1 MPGRT
6 MLRNRWIHAVLL
18 LCISLAW
25 GCGAARSDETP
36 GQERVGLMS
45 DLSYFKTRDK
55 PPRISASGNQIAMA
69 QFEGKFLWADYAA
82 PWCSPCGPQS
92 RIIAQLDDSMD
103 ESIVFLTVMTSE
115 TGGYGHPA
123 TRQTAQSWAGRHRLD
138 PDLVVAATDL
148 TSLTI
153 PRHIFYSPE
162 GQMLFMKTGTMRAA
176 EIRDVI
182 SKRSADWKA
191 WKETGK
197 PARWMRR

>member
-1 MPGRT
+1 MR
-6 MLRNRWIHAVLL
+6 LLVVFL

-25 GCGAARSDETP
+25 SCGSDRSDKTP

-69 QFEGKFLWADYAA
+69 QFEGKFLWAEYAA

-92 RIIAQLDDSMD
+92 QIIAQLSDSMD
-103 ESIVFLTVMTSE
+103 KSIVFLTVMTSE

-123 TRQTAQSWAGRHRLD
+123 TRQTAQSWAGAHGLD
-138 PDLVVAATDL
+138 PNLVVAATNL
-148 TSLTI
+148 TSVTL
-153 PRHIFYSPE
+153 PRHIFFSPE
-162 GQMLFMKTGTMRAA
+162 GQMLFIKTGSMSAA

-182 SKRSADWKA
+182 AARRADWKT
-191 WKETGK
+191 WQETEK
-197 PARWMRR
+197 LAPWMRR

>member
-1 MPGRT
+1 
-6 MLRNRWIHAVLL
+6 
-18 LCISLAW
+18 
-25 GCGAARSDETP
+25 
-36 GQERVGLMS
+36 
-45 DLSYFKTRDK
+45 
-55 PPRISASGNQIAMA
+55 
-69 QFEGKFLWADYAA
+69 
-82 PWCSPCGPQS
+82 
-92 RIIAQLDDSMD
+92 
-103 ESIVFLTVMTSE
+103 VFLTVMTSE

-123 TRQTAQSWAGRHRLD
+123 TRQTAQNWAGGHRLD

-191 WKETGK
+191 WQETGK
-197 PARWMRR
+197 LARWMRR

>member
-1 MPGRT
+1 
-6 MLRNRWIHAVLL
+6 MLRNRWIHSVLL

-25 GCGAARSDETP
+25 SCGSSRGDKTP
-36 GQERVGLMS
+36 GHERVGLMS
-45 DLSYFKTRDK
+45 DRSYFNGRDK
-55 PPRISASGNQIAMA
+55 PPRISASGNQIATA

-123 TRQTAQSWAGRHRLD
+123 TRQTAQRWAGTHRLD
-138 PDLVVAATDL
+138 PDLLVAATDL
-148 TSLTI
+148 TSVTI

-162 GQMLFMKTGTMRAA
+162 GQMLFIKTGTMSAA

-182 SKRSADWKA
+182 TERSADWKA

-197 PARWMRR
+197 LARWMRG